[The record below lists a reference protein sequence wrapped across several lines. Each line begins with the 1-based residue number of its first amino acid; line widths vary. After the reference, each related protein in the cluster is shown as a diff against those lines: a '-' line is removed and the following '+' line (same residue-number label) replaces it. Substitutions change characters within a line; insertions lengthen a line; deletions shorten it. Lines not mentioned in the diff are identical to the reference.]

1 VSFAL
6 IVLVVARKLT
16 LLGYV
21 LSSSGCHRRCGGAS
35 GRKEEEALS
44 ETARG
49 RFLIFALCHESRF
62 DDLEMIHVTFQ
73 LVIVDKS
80 SHLKTRPGEKP
91 TLWSPILSWAVVW
104 VAIKVSLLSHSTRG
118 TDIGEYTNQF
128 FPPLP
133 PLPPLLDLS
142 PSPSCF
148 LFLSP
153 PPRCPPPPSAPPP
166 SAPEGSPSSEAAS
179 PLLTISPSTSSLP
192 ANSCRRR
199 ATWYAAFSIFARDW
213 AVISCFFHKLGMVV
227 IWSKSDDGKE
237 GQRDCQREG
246 HELISPRG

>member
-118 TDIGEYTNQF
+118 TDIGEYTS
-128 FPPLP
+128 
-133 PLPPLLDLS
+133 S
-142 PSPSCF
+142 PSPARPLAF
-148 LFLSP
+148 PLLLPLPLSSSTLSSSSLRPSTIGPGRESLIRSRQP
-153 PPRCPPPPSAPPP
+153 PPDHFPKHILPTRK
-166 SAPEGSPSSEAAS
+166 
-179 PLLTISPSTSSLP
+179 LLPTKGDLVRGVLDF
-192 ANSCRRR
+192 CER
-199 ATWYAAFSIFARDW
+199 
-213 AVISCFFHKLGMVV
+213 LGG
-227 IWSKSDDGKE
+227 D
-237 GQRDCQREG
+237 
-246 HELISPRG
+246 LLLFP